1 MKIKRNKLYIILI
14 LSLCL
19 LVSLVICKTGIFKK
33 TSTSDPTT
41 LNVSLYKSIPQYDS
55 FEKTVEEC
63 WSEKHPDVKLNFADW
78 DCYSRTL
85 PEDLD
90 VFVLDIISLDFLSE
104 KGCLLALS
112 EEDIEDYNDL
122 IPAFAEGCRVNGQ
135 IYAVPQLL
143 CTDLLYTRKNDAE
156 IKNADSIYDL
166 FAALDEPGLLLD
178 KSSSSTMYLQA
189 LVDCKQ
195 QYMDQYPPI
204 EAETLSSEAVD
215 SLEKIRKMHLTD
227 PERVPV
233 KGDRFYYAQKFAGG
247 MGRAYIGYSEAMGMM
262 GERASE
268 MDFRLFSMTDDVNI
282 PVFYMDAAAV
292 SAKISDEKKTL
303 ALELLNMITNKDT
316 LVRVSMND
324 GNLRYLLLAR
334 HSAYDTLASDY
345 PIYKE
350 MKKVAL
356 VPDAHVFRIKPDGN
370 EYMEEAEKNKDV
382 LPSLTD

>member
-14 LSLCL
+14 ISLCL
-19 LVSLVICKTGIFKK
+19 LVSLGIYKTGFFKK
-33 TSTSDPTT
+33 TSISDPIT
-41 LNVSLYKSIPQYDS
+41 LNVSLYKNIPHYDS
-55 FEKTVEEC
+55 FEKTIVEC

-90 VFVLDIISLDFLSE
+90 VFVFDSISLDFLSE
-104 KGCLLALS
+104 KGCLLPLS
-112 EEDIEDYNDL
+112 EENIADYNDL
-122 IPAFAEGCRVNGQ
+122 IPSFAEGCRVNGQ

-143 CTDLLYTRKNDAE
+143 CTELLYTRKNDADL
-156 IKNADSIYDL
+156 KNADNIHDL
-166 FAALDEPGLLLD
+166 FAALDEPGLLYD
-178 KSSSSTMYLQA
+178 KTSTCTMYLQA
-189 LVDCKQ
+189 LVDCEQ

-233 KGDRFYYAQKFAGG
+233 KGDRFYYARKFAEG
-247 MGRAYIGYSEAMGMM
+247 MGRAYIGYSESMDIM
-262 GERASE
+262 GESASE
-268 MDFRLFSMTDDVNI
+268 MNFRLFSMTDDDNI

-292 SAKISDEKKTL
+292 SAKISDVKKAL
-303 ALELLNMITNKDT
+303 ALDLLNMITNKDT

-324 GNLRYLLLAR
+324 GNPRYLLLAR
-334 HSAYDTLASDY
+334 HSAYDTLTSDY

-370 EYMEEAEKNKDV
+370 GYMEEAEKNKGL
-382 LPSLTD
+382 LPSLTE

>member
-1 MKIKRNKLYIILI
+1 MKIKRNKLYIILLI
-14 LSLCL
+14 SLCL
-19 LVSLVICKTGIFKK
+19 LVSLGIYKTGIFKK
-33 TSTSDPTT
+33 TSTSDPIT
-41 LNVSLYKSIPQYDS
+41 LNVSLYKSIPHYDS

-78 DCYSRTL
+78 DCYGRTL

-90 VFVLDIISLDFLSE
+90 VFVFDSISLDFLSE
-104 KGCLLALS
+104 KGCLLPLS

-135 IYAVPQLL
+135 ICAVPQLL
-143 CTDLLYTRKNDAE
+143 CTDLLYTRKNDADL
-156 IKNADSIYDL
+156 KNADNIHDL

-178 KSSSSTMYLQA
+178 KTSTCTMYLQA
-189 LVDCKQ
+189 LVDCKH

-233 KGDRFYYAQKFAGG
+233 KGDKFYYSRKFAGG
-247 MGRAYIGYSEAMGMM
+247 MGRAYIGYSEAMDMM
-262 GERASE
+262 GEKASE
-268 MDFRLFSMTDDVNI
+268 MDFRLFSMTEDDNI
-282 PVFYMDAAAV
+282 PMFYLDAAAV

-316 LVRVSMND
+316 LVRVSIND
-324 GNLRYLLLAR
+324 GNPRYLLLAR
-334 HSAYDTLASDY
+334 YSAYDTLASDY

-370 EYMEEAEKNKDV
+370 EYLEEAEKNKGV